1 MTIFLKKYYNINN
14 VYLLGFSQGA
24 IFTYIAG
31 INEHDL
37 YKGLIIFS
45 GPGLLEPLVS
55 PFTGESDNNW
65 LEKDYIKSAKTLR
78 IFIAHGT
85 KDQLAKY
92 DLGVK
97 SNEILT
103 NYGYDVTF
111 HKFDGGHKVDRE
123 SLKRVIEWIN
133 EK

>member
-1 MTIFLKKYYNINN
+1 MFQQN
-14 VYLLGFSQGA
+14 
-24 IFTYIAG
+24 
-31 INEHDL
+31 
-37 YKGLIIFS
+37 
-45 GPGLLEPLVS
+45 
-55 PFTGESDNNW
+55 
-65 LEKDYIKSAKTLR
+65 YIKCAKTLR

-97 SNEILT
+97 SNVILT

-111 HKFDGGHKVDRE
+111 HKFDGGHKVDPE
-123 SLKRVIEWIN
+123 SLKRVVEWIN

>member
-1 MTIFLKKYYNINN
+1 MSTTCSENGQKK
-14 VYLLGFSQGA
+14 F
-24 IFTYIAG
+24 
-31 INEHDL
+31 H
-37 YKGLIIFS
+37 
-45 GPGLLEPLVS
+45 
-55 PFTGESDNNW
+55 
-65 LEKDYIKSAKTLR
+65 
-78 IFIAHGT
+78 